1 MSLSDCLSL
10 LRFGYCDD
18 LHLAWHQLVA
28 PVLPTPGSPVE
39 LSSAG
44 LEFLNNLFTKHDLD
58 HDGNLSSQEMISLFS
73 TCPGNNRETELNVR
87 KTITVALRVNT
98 SVMVRST

>member
-1 MSLSDCLSL
+1 M
-10 LRFGYCDD
+10 
-18 LHLAWHQLVA
+18 A
-28 PVLPTPGSPVE
+28 PVVPSPGSPVE

-73 TCPGNNRETELNVR
+73 TCPGKREREFL
-87 KTITVALRVNT
+87 T
-98 SVMVRST
+98 SDCKLKQDYYCDDEEY